1 MTSITTKLDSLQPGV
16 ETAVHLF
23 DNWFDPIETGVR
35 DRVREFIHAMI
46 EGELDMSLSR
56 PRYGRGAKPSS
67 GHGDG
72 AVGATG
78 HRHGHRSRS
87 LLGSF
92 GQVEIEVPRA
102 RLNTPDGKTTEWKS
116 KALRAYQ
123 RRTLVA
129 DALIAGSY
137 LAGTNTRRVRRALA
151 AMFGGAVG
159 KDTVSR
165 VWRKVKTDWEAWNAR
180 SLADEPIVRLIL
192 DGTVVRVRLDRKA
205 TSVSL
210 LVVIGVRE
218 DGQKVLLAIKSMG
231 GESAEAW
238 RSVLDDLI
246 KRGLQQPEFLIV
258 DGAPGLEKAIAA
270 VWDGVPVQRC
280 TVHKHRNL
288 LAHAPERLHEE
299 ITADYSDMIYA
310 ATPEEIAA
318 RRKAFIRKWRLKHRA
333 VADSLEEAGDRLFS
347 FTRLPPSQWRSA
359 RTTNAIERL
368 HEEFKRRIK
377 TQTVLPSADTAA
389 MLFWALLASG
399 QINMRKVDGW
409 QTLATKPIDQPIDL
423 AA

>member
-1 MTSITTKLDSLQPGV
+1 MTNHTTKPDSSQPSA
-16 ETAVHLF
+16 EAAVHLF

-56 PRYGRGAKPSS
+56 PRYARGAKPLS
-67 GHGDG
+67 GPGEG

-92 GQVEIEVPRA
+92 GQVEIEAPRA

-116 KALRAYQ
+116 QALRTYQ
-123 RRTLVA
+123 RRTLAA
-129 DALIAGSY
+129 DALIASSY
-137 LAGTNTRRVRRALA
+137 LAGVNTRRVRRALGA
-151 AMFGGAVG
+151 LFGGAVG

-165 VWRKVKTDWEAWNAR
+165 VWRKVKTDWDAWNAR

-205 TSVSL
+205 TSISL

-218 DGQKVLLAIKSMG
+218 DGQKMLLAIKSMG

-238 RSVLDDLI
+238 RTVLDDLI
-246 KRGLQQPEFLIV
+246 KRALRRPEFLIV
-258 DGAPGLEKAIAA
+258 DGAPGLDKAIAA

-310 ATPEEIAA
+310 ATREEIEA

-333 VADSLEEAGDRLFS
+333 VADSLEEAADRLFA

-368 HEEFKRRIK
+368 HEEFKRRVK

-409 QTLATKPIDQPIDL
+409 QTLPTKPIDQPIDL